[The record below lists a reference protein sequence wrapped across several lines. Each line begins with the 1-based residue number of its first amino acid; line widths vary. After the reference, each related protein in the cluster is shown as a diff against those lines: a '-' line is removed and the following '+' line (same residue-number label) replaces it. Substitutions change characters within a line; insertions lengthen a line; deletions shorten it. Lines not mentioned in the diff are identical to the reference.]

1 MTNKKQTRRANGAA
15 HKRQKKNKGSTG
27 MTWKMDMRC
36 RFPRCKRRSNG
47 PRYRFM
53 CDRHMDTP
61 KARQR
66 QLVKQYREQQRAA

>member
-1 MTNKKQTRRANGAA
+1 MKNTKRTRRANGAA
-15 HKRQKKNKGSTG
+15 RKRQKNKGSKG

-36 RFPRCKRRSNG
+36 RAPRCRRRSNG

-53 CDRHMDTP
+53 CDRHMDLP

-66 QLVKQYREQQRAA
+66 QLVQQWREQKRAA